1 MQLKG
6 FSGFCLKNRK
16 IRKYFT
22 VNNKFSIEDKNIKN
36 QLNRII
42 KKLRLSDISN
52 FFLRKL
58 KYRKRFRFI

>member
-6 FSGFCLKNRK
+6 CSGFCLKNRK

-42 KKLRLSDISN
+42 KKIKIVRYIM
-52 FFLRKL
+52 FLL
-58 KYRKRFRFI
+58 KNK

>member
-6 FSGFCLKNRK
+6 CSGFCLKNRK

-36 QLNRII
+36 KLNKII
-42 KKLRLSDISN
+42 KKIKIVRYIM
-52 FFLRKL
+52 FLL
-58 KYRKRFRFI
+58 KN